1 MALVYCAGKKWS
13 RLHFLT
19 HSRKRWL
26 LIWGCLG
33 LLETLAITG
42 LLWARDIPKFVPNF
56 PGWAGVAA
64 SSVYYALH
72 FYNRSVVFALGFL
85 FAAIGETA
93 IGVAFAVLVW
103 WVFHIHPE
111 PAETSCTMLQ
121 TYRYTIALLA
131 SACALGIANRMYSLR
146 PPTCGDCFAPHG
158 IPFTYFHEGGFIG
171 GEGFVWPGVVGNTL
185 LVFAIGVLVGCIWNR
200 LSQNHRL
207 KAANS

>member
-33 LLETLAITG
+33 LLETLTITG

-111 PAETSCTMLQ
+111 PAETFSG
-121 TYRYTIALLA
+121 LL
-131 SACALGIANRMYSLR
+131 SAVRFAVVVLSRKFSTAAIVKLR
-146 PPTCGDCFAPHG
+146 FWWISFPAQWRRRHFRPRF
-158 IPFTYFHEGGFIG
+158 
-171 GEGFVWPGVVGNTL
+171 
-185 LVFAIGVLVGCIWNR
+185 LVKL
-200 LSQNHRL
+200 
-207 KAANS
+207 